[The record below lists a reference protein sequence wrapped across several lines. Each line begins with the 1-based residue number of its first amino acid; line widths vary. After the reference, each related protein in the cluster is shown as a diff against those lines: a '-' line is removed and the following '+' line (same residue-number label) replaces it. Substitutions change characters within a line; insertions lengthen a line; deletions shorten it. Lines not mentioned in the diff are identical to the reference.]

1 MKYVKRTLAVA
12 VLALAV
18 LYAGDDFSVR
28 FHIPRGRNPFGT
40 VQIKRYYAIPQKGNK
55 TEFYLGDP
63 ETQTCVH
70 SLFPH
75 LGFNPCWYVERK
87 RLQRIDE

>member
-1 MKYVKRTLAVA
+1 MKYVKRILAVA
-12 VLALAV
+12 LLAV
-18 LYAGDDFSVR
+18 VVVYLGDDLSLR
-28 FHIPRGRNPFGT
+28 FRNPFGT
-40 VQIKRYYAIPQKGNK
+40 VQIKRYYAIPQKDNK

-75 LGFNPCWYVERK
+75 RGYSPCWYLERK
-87 RLQRIDE
+87 KLQRINE

>member
-1 MKYVKRTLAVA
+1 MKYVKRTLAA
-12 VLALAV
+12 LVLALAV

-28 FHIPRGRNPFGT
+28 FHIPSGRNPFGT
-40 VQIKRYYAIPQKGNK
+40 VQIKRYYAIPQKNHK

-75 LGFNPCWYVERK
+75 LGYNPCWYVERK